1 MIIDAVFQEVDE
13 MSGATFGVLTRGEK
27 GKDAVTDQE
36 FSPASENAQSGK
48 AVSQAIAYYTFNELT
63 PEMYGQDVSGTA
75 SPSAV
80 VNYVNNYVA
89 ENGGGGSKEIEWELL
104 GSKTLSTATTQENT
118 KVQDYKTNLK
128 GLRVKV
134 IVPPDTGFSSNLIS
148 CQFALNNSRS
158 FIVRANNISRI
169 TNANAYVYFEVLP
182 KVDVWNCEV
191 FPYDKSM
198 GTISGDL
205 MVTDADEIRHAN
217 VSATT
222 LPIGT
227 VIEFWGVK

>member
-13 MSGATFGVLTRGEK
+13 MSGASFGDVIVVNEGGTSPSGENGATFTPYVSADGIISWTNDKGLKNPTPVNIKGADGDDYVLT
-27 GKDAVTDQE
+27 DADKQE
-36 FSPASENAQSGK
+36 
-48 AVSQAIAYYTFNELT
+48 IA
-63 PEMYGQDVSGTA
+63 EMV
-75 SPSAV
+75 
-80 VNYVNNYVA
+80 
-89 ENGGGGSKEIEWELL
+89 GGGQSVTEWELL
-104 GSKTLSTATTQENT
+104 GSKTLTAETTQENT

-158 FIVRANNISRI
+158 FIVRANNITRI
-169 TNANAYVYFEVLP
+169 TNANAYVYFEALP
-182 KVDVWNCEV
+182 KLDVWNCEV
-191 FPYDKSM
+191 YPYDKSM
-198 GTISGDL
+198 GTIGGDL
-205 MVTDADEIRHAN
+205 VVTDADEIRYAN

-222 LPIGT
+222 LPVGT